1 MLSRR
6 DFLASLAFLA
16 AMTGRPRPAAPGTK
30 LPPGV
35 TLEDMIGQ
43 MIMVGFRGLTLEPG
57 NPVLEDIRER
67 RIGGVVLFDVD
78 VPSGSAVRNIRSPEQ
93 VRALTA
99 ALREASASPLLVGI
113 DQEGGKI
120 ARLKE
125 KYGFPPSVSARFL
138 GSLDDPA
145 VTRKAAEVTAGVLA
159 EAGFN
164 INFAPVVDLDLNP
177 SNPVIGGLERSFS
190 ADPAIVVRQA
200 LEVIRAHRA
209 AGVLTTLK
217 HFPGHGSSRE
227 DSHDGFVD
235 VTGIWSR
242 KELEPFARIIEA
254 GACDAVM
261 TAHIFDADLDPSL
274 PATLSPR
281 VITGILRG
289 ELGWDG
295 VVISDDMQMKAVAA
309 NYAFDEAVRRAV
321 LAGVDILM
329 FANNSTFDPGVAGKA
344 VAAIGRS
351 VREGTIPAERIERSY
366 RRILRLKD
374 RRIPSEA

>member
-6 DFLASLAFLA
+6 EFLASLALLP
-16 AMTGRPRPAAPGTK
+16 AMSGRPRPAARGK
-30 LPPGV
+30 ELPAGV
-35 TLEDMIGQ
+35 SIEEMIGQ
-43 MIMVGFRGLTLEPG
+43 MIMVGFRGLTLEAG

-78 VPSGSAVRNIRSPEQ
+78 VPSGGTVRNIQSPEQ

-99 ALREASASPLLVGI
+99 ALRETSDDPLLIGI

-120 ARLKE
+120 SRLKE

-145 VTRKAAEVTAGVLA
+145 VTRKAAAATAGLLA
-159 EAGFN
+159 EYGFN

-177 SNPVIGGLERSFS
+177 LNPVIGGLERSYS
-190 ADPAIVVRQA
+190 ADPAVVVRQA

-217 HFPGHGSSRE
+217 HFPGHGSSRD
-227 DSHDGFVD
+227 DSHAGFVD
-235 VTGIWSR
+235 VTGTWSR
-242 KELEPFARIIEA
+242 KELEPYARIIEA

-281 VITGILRG
+281 IITGILRG
-289 ELGWDG
+289 DLGWDG
-295 VVISDDMQMKAVAA
+295 VVISDDMQMKAVSA
-309 NYAFDEAVRRAV
+309 NYGFEEAVRRAV
-321 LAGVDILM
+321 DAGVDILM

-344 VAAIGRS
+344 VSAIGRA
-351 VREGTIPAERIERSY
+351 VREGTIPEERIELSY
-366 RRILRLKD
+366 RRIHRLKD
-374 RRIPSEA
+374 RLSPSEA